1 MLEHANKDKI
11 YWLTFLIKGKTCSLE
26 SCLISRSKNT
36 PSSSSFLRHWGNL
49 KCGCVQKTK
58 EQLWHNSECSNI
70 HCQILSSQLHNRST
84 NLLLLLIPEAIWSVA
99 VFNRLTIVLTSSGLN
114 TAALR
119 DFSCL
124 AEIHNFPSYKILSPT
139 CTKPCSYTKCL
150 LQNPLSQLKTYK
162 HKQVNSNK

>member
-1 MLEHANKDKI
+1 MYLMWSDMLKVKA
-11 YWLTFLIKGKTCSLE
+11 TFMSTTITIAYHVLVEENFDWCDTSWCQVPPWSY
-26 SCLISRSKNT
+26 
-36 PSSSSFLRHWGNL
+36 H
-49 KCGCVQKTK
+49 
-58 EQLWHNSECSNI
+58 HNYTI
-70 HCQILSSQLHNRST
+70 HITRST
-84 NLLLLLIPEAIWSVA
+84 ILLLLIPEAIWSVA

-150 LQNPLSQLKTYK
+150 LQNPLSQFKTYK
-162 HKQVNSNK
+162 HKQVANDK